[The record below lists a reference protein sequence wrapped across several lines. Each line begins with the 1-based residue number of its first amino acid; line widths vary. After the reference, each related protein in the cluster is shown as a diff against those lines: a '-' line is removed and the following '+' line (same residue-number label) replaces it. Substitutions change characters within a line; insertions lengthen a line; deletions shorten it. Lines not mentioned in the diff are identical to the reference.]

1 MPQEAVPCLS
11 WALRS
16 PWPSAKGQLP
26 WFKGWSLVQFLFIRH
41 ILWHPTLEIAAVIV
55 SEAVVALSEVVTLAM
70 ERVRSKEE
78 APRADEEGRLWGCSQ
93 EKHRDNLAHSSVL
106 GPGEG
111 QPTQQERGYSSCSQ
125 ARTQEE
131 GLILGKEAGAA
142 QIKCEDQLFDC
153 SHSLNEEK

>member
-1 MPQEAVPCLS
+1 M
-11 WALRS
+11 
-16 PWPSAKGQLP
+16 
-26 WFKGWSLVQFLFIRH
+26 
-41 ILWHPTLEIAAVIV
+41 
-55 SEAVVALSEVVTLAM
+55 VALSEVVTLAM

-78 APRADEEGRLWGCSQ
+78 APRADEEGTLWGCSQ